1 MAVMKHERTKLVTF
15 RTEEWMEE
23 LRWPATMKNRSKVSD
38 DEEQR
43 VAKLDRARGGRRVI
57 FRPGPL
63 VPVCGST
70 PDYRSISSPGWR
82 LQSGLKI

>member
-15 RTEEWMEE
+15 RIEDWMEE
-23 LRWPATMKNRSKVSD
+23 SRWPATIKNRSRVGD

-43 VAKLDRARGGRRVI
+43 AAKLDRAGGGRRVV

-63 VPVCGST
+63 VLVCGST

-82 LQSGLKI
+82 LQPGLNI